1 MTDARA
7 QAALDNILRSAAELG
22 VEMDEAE
29 ALQWLS
35 AMAAQQGGADDVEVQ
50 VSTGVYGHRVAMM
63 DFSPTELDR
72 FRAVGEIVGLEDREG
87 QVETAL
93 ALSGSAAQSKI
104 QTYPGDCDFFERVHI
119 HAPSRDEACQ
129 VLAEVMREKVLA
141 TATGATH
148 RFVQARFGSYPTNA
162 VHAGE
167 SVSAGASVTW
177 TLDEVREGKVSGALP
192 DETPWEFS
200 WDDAATEPGWCKLDW
215 IVADPA
221 RGTLANASNML
232 DATWEAPDGTIT
244 PLDDYLDT
252 YFQEVY
258 LDADSLPLFAKL
270 ARHVLPDAVDDY
282 AEQLERQIYEYTVEK
297 PNYGKAAK
305 RMYNLFRLTGRYAE
319 AAYLREL
326 FDEKA
331 TALYQVAALIRSL
344 DEASGSGS
352 EISSET
358 LRSQTD
364 ALIVSAGAALDGE
377 TDSPILRHLQEV
389 KAVLDSGDDPAGRAT
404 VINDAIH
411 AVSDEVNE
419 YFKARMVGL
428 EEIRVY
434 LESLER
440 ERP

>member
-1 MTDARA
+1 MTGS
-7 QAALDNILRSAAELG
+7 QEALDNILRSAAELG

-29 ALQWLS
+29 ALQWLTD
-35 AMAAQQGGADDVEVQ
+35 MAAQQGDADDVEVQ
-50 VSTGVYGHRVAMM
+50 VSTGVYGHRVALM
-63 DFSPTELDR
+63 DFSPAELDR
-72 FRAVGEIVGLEDREG
+72 FRTIGEVVGLEDRPG

-104 QTYPGDCDFFERVHI
+104 QTYPGDCDYFERVNI
-119 HAPSRDEACQ
+119 LAPTRDEACRI
-129 VLAEVMREKVLA
+129 LAELMRDKVLD
-141 TATGATH
+141 TAAGANQ
-148 RFVQARFGSYPTNA
+148 RFMQARLGSYPTD
-162 VHAGE
+162 VVRGDE
-167 SVSAGASVTW
+167 TVSAGSSITW
-177 TLDEVREGKVSGALP
+177 TLDEVRDGKLTGTLP
-192 DETPWEFS
+192 GGSPWELS
-200 WDDAATEPGWCKLDW
+200 WDEAAAEPGWCKLDW
-215 IVADPA
+215 VVADPV

-232 DATWEAPDGTIT
+232 DATWEAPDGAIT

-258 LDADSLPLFAKL
+258 LDADSLPVFAKL
-270 ARHVLPDAVDDY
+270 ARNVLPDAVDDY

-305 RMYNLFRLTGRYAE
+305 RMYNLFRLTGRYEE

-352 EISSET
+352 GISSDT

-364 ALIVSAGAALDGE
+364 ALIVSATAALEGDPE
-377 TDSPILRHLQEV
+377 SPILRHLLEV
-389 KAVLDSGDDPAGRAT
+389 KAVLDDDGDPARRAR
-404 VINDAIH
+404 VIEDAIH

-434 LESLER
+434 LESLEA
-440 ERP
+440 EAP

>member
-1 MTDARA
+1 MTDAGA
-7 QAALDNILRSAAELG
+7 QEALDNILKSAAELG
-22 VEMDEAE
+22 VEMNEAE
-29 ALQWLS
+29 ALEWLTT
-35 AMAAQQGGADDVEVQ
+35 MAAQQGEADDVEVQ

-63 DFSPTELDR
+63 DFSPAELDR
-72 FRAVGEIVGLEDREG
+72 FRAIGEIVGLDDRPG

-104 QTYPGDCDFFERVHI
+104 QTYPGDCDYFERVHI
-119 HAPSRDEACQ
+119 HAPTRDDACRI
-129 VLAEVMREKVLA
+129 LAEVMHEKVLA
-141 TATGATH
+141 TASGPTQ
-148 RFVQARFGSYPTNA
+148 RFMQARLGSYPTD
-162 VHAGE
+162 VVRGE
-167 SVSAGASVTW
+167 ETISAGSSITW
-177 TLDEVREGKVSGALP
+177 TLDEVRDAKIAGTLPGGA
-192 DETPWEFS
+192 PWELS
-200 WDDAATEPGWCKLDW
+200 WNEAAAEPGWCKLDW
-215 IVADPA
+215 VVADPI

-244 PLDDYLDT
+244 PLDEYLDT

-305 RMYNLFRLTGRYAE
+305 RMYNLFRLTGRYEE

-344 DEASGSGS
+344 DEAAGTGS
-352 EISSET
+352 EISRET

-364 ALIVSAGAALDGE
+364 ALIVGATEALAGDEQGSSILQHLQAVKEVLDG
-377 TDSPILRHLQEV
+377 
-389 KAVLDSGDDPAGRAT
+389 GGDPASRAD
-404 VINDAIH
+404 VIDSAIH

-428 EEIRVY
+428 PEIRIY
-434 LESLER
+434 LESLEA
-440 ERP
+440 

>member
-1 MTDARA
+1 
-7 QAALDNILRSAAELG
+7 
-22 VEMDEAE
+22 
-29 ALQWLS
+29 
-35 AMAAQQGGADDVEVQ
+35 
-50 VSTGVYGHRVAMM
+50 MM
-63 DFSPTELDR
+63 DFSPVELDR
-72 FRAVGEIVGLEDREG
+72 FRAIGEIVGLEDRPG

-119 HAPSRDEACQ
+119 HAPTREEACAI
-129 VLAEVMREKVLA
+129 LAQAMREKVLA
-141 TATGATH
+141 TATAPTQ
-148 RFVQARFGSYPTNA
+148 RFMQARLGSYPTDVVRGDNTIT
-162 VHAGE
+162 AGT
-167 SVSAGASVTW
+167 SVTW
-177 TLDEVREGKVSGALP
+177 TLEEVREGKIMGSLPGGA
-192 DETPWEFS
+192 PWEFS
-200 WDDAATEPGWCKLDW
+200 WDEAAAEPGWCKLDW
-215 IVADPA
+215 VVADPS

-258 LDADSLPLFAKL
+258 LEAESLPLFAKL

-282 AEQLERQIYEYTVEK
+282 AEQLERQVYEYTAVK

-305 RMYNLFRLTGRYAE
+305 RMYNLFRLTGRYEE

-344 DEASGSGS
+344 DEAAGVGS
-352 EISSET
+352 EISPDT

-364 ALIVSAGAALDGE
+364 ALIVSATGALEDQPE
-377 TDSPILRHLQEV
+377 STIVEHLQAV
-389 KAVLDSGDDPAGRAT
+389 KAVLDEGGDPASRAD
-404 VINDAIH
+404 VIDNAIH

-419 YFKARMVGL
+419 YFKARMVGMP
-428 EEIRVY
+428 EIRAY
-434 LESLER
+434 LESLE
-440 ERP
+440 P

>member
-1 MTDARA
+1 MASRQDE
-7 QAALDNILRSAAELG
+7 ALDNILRSAAELG

-35 AMAAQQGGADDVEVQ
+35 AMAASHGQSGDVEVQ

-63 DFSPTELDR
+63 DFSPVELDR
-72 FRAVGEIVGLEDREG
+72 FRAIGEIVGLEDRPG

-119 HAPSRDEACQ
+119 HAPTREDACR
-129 VLAEVMREKVLA
+129 VLAEIMRDKVLA
-141 TATGATH
+141 TASGPTQ
-148 RFVQARFGSYPTNA
+148 RFIQARFGSYPTE
-162 VHAGE
+162 VVRDGE
-167 SVSAGASVTW
+167 TAGAGSSITW
-177 TLDEVREGKVSGALP
+177 TVDEVREGKVAGALP
-192 DETPWEFS
+192 DGSPWELS
-200 WDDAATEPGWCKLDW
+200 WEDAATNPGWCKLDW
-215 IVADPA
+215 IVADPV

-244 PLDDYLDT
+244 PLDEYLDT

-258 LDADSLPLFAKL
+258 LDAESLPLFAKL
-270 ARHVLPDAVDDY
+270 ARQVLPDAVDDY

-305 RMYNLFRLTGRYAE
+305 RMYNLFRLTGRYEE

-326 FDEKA
+326 FDERA

-344 DEASGSGS
+344 DEASGTGSG
-352 EISSET
+352 ISTDT

-364 ALIVSAGAALDGE
+364 ALIANATAALEDE
-377 TDSPILRHLQEV
+377 PDSPILRHLAEV
-389 KAVLDSGDDPAGRAT
+389 KAALDRGGDAADRAG
-404 VINDAIH
+404 VITEAIH

-428 EEIRVY
+428 EGIRTY

-440 ERP
+440 EAP

>member
-1 MTDARA
+1 MDRR
-7 QAALDNILRSAAELG
+7 QEALDNILRSAAELG

-35 AMAAQQGGADDVEVQ
+35 AMAADQGNGDNVEVQ
-50 VSTGVYGHRVAMM
+50 VSTGVYGHRVAML
-63 DFSPTELDR
+63 DFSPAELDR
-72 FRAVGEIVGLEDREG
+72 FRAIGEAVGLEDRPG

-119 HAPSRDEACQ
+119 HAPTRADACRI
-129 VLAEVMREKVLA
+129 LADLMREKVLA
-141 TATGATH
+141 TATAPAQ
-148 RFVQARFGSYPTNA
+148 RFMQARFGSYP
-162 VHAGE
+162 VDVVRGE
-167 SVSAGASVTW
+167 ETVSAGSSITW
-177 TLDEVREGKVSGALP
+177 TLEEVREGGITGTLPGGA
-192 DETPWEFS
+192 PWELT
-200 WDDAATEPGWCKLDW
+200 WDEAAAEPGWCKLDW
-215 IVADPA
+215 VVADPA

-258 LDADSLPLFAKL
+258 LDAESLPLFAKL

-305 RMYNLFRLTGRYAE
+305 RMYNLFRLTGRYEE

-344 DEASGSGS
+344 DEASGPGS
-352 EISSET
+352 QISPET

-364 ALIVSAGAALDGE
+364 ALVVSATEALEGE
-377 TDSPILRHLQEV
+377 RESSILEHLLEV
-389 KAVLDSGDDPAGRAT
+389 KAVLDQAGDPGARAE
-404 VINDAIH
+404 VIDNAIH

-419 YFKARMVGL
+419 YFKARMVGMP
-428 EEIRVY
+428 EIRVY
-434 LESLER
+434 LESLEL
-440 ERP
+440 EAP

>member
-1 MTDARA
+1 MTDAGA
-7 QAALDNILRSAAELG
+7 QEALDNILKSAAELG

-29 ALQWLS
+29 ALQWLTT
-35 AMAAQQGGADDVEVQ
+35 MAAQQGKADDVEVQ

-63 DFSPTELDR
+63 DFSPAELDR
-72 FRAVGEIVGLEDREG
+72 FRAIGEIVGLADRPGE
-87 QVETAL
+87 VETAL

-104 QTYPGDCDFFERVHI
+104 QTYPGDCDYFERVHI
-119 HAPSRDEACQ
+119 HAPTRDDACGI
-129 VLAEVMREKVLA
+129 LAEVMREKVLA
-141 TATGATH
+141 TATGPTQ
-148 RFVQARFGSYPTNA
+148 RFMQARLGSYPTDVVRGGETIA
-162 VHAGE
+162 AG
-167 SVSAGASVTW
+167 SSITW
-177 TLDEVREGKVSGALP
+177 TLEEVREGKIAGALP
-192 DETPWEFS
+192 DGSPWELS
-200 WDDAATEPGWCKLDW
+200 WDDAAMRPGWCKLDW
-215 IVADPA
+215 VVADPI

-232 DATWEAPDGTIT
+232 DATWETPDGTIT

-305 RMYNLFRLTGRYAE
+305 RMYNLFRLTGRYEE

-326 FDEKA
+326 FDERA

-352 EISSET
+352 DISGET

-364 ALIVSAGAALDGE
+364 ALVVTATAALEGNQE
-377 TDSPILRHLQEV
+377 SPILRHLLEV
-389 KAVLDSGDDPAGRAT
+389 KAVLDSGDDPASRAD
-404 VINDAIH
+404 VIADAIH

-419 YFKARMVGL
+419 YFKVRMVGL
-428 EEIRVY
+428 EGIRTY
-434 LESLER
+434 LESLE
-440 ERP
+440 P

>member
-1 MTDARA
+1 MTDAGA
-7 QAALDNILRSAAELG
+7 QEALDNILKSAAKLG

-29 ALQWLS
+29 ALRWLTE
-35 AMAAQQGGADDVEVQ
+35 MAAQQGEADDVEVQ

-63 DFSPTELDR
+63 DFSPLELDR
-72 FRAVGEIVGLEDREG
+72 FRAIGEIIGIEDRPG

-119 HAPSRDEACQ
+119 HAPTREEACQ
-129 VLAEVMREKVLA
+129 VLAEVMREKVLG
-141 TATGATH
+141 TATGPTR
-148 RFVQARFGSYPTNA
+148 RFMQARLGSYPTD
-162 VHAGE
+162 VVRGDDTI
-167 SVSAGASVTW
+167 STGSSITW
-177 TLDEVREGKVSGALP
+177 TLDEVREGKIDGTLPGGA
-192 DETPWEFS
+192 PWELS
-200 WDDAATEPGWCKLDW
+200 WTEAAANPGWCKLDW
-215 IVADPA
+215 VVADPI

-305 RMYNLFRLTGRYAE
+305 RMYNLFRLTGRYEE

-331 TALYQVAALIRSL
+331 TALYQIAALIRSL
-344 DEASGSGS
+344 DEASGTGS
-352 EISSET
+352 EIAPET
-358 LRSQTD
+358 LQRQAD
-364 ALIVSAGAALDGE
+364 ALIVGAAGALEGDDRGA
-377 TDSPILRHLQEV
+377 SILQHLQEV
-389 KAVLDSGDDPAGRAT
+389 KAVLDGGGDPATRAD
-404 VINDAIH
+404 VIDNAIH
-411 AVSDEVNE
+411 AVSDDVNE
-419 YFKARMVGL
+419 FFKARMVGMP
-428 EEIRVY
+428 EIRAY
-434 LESLER
+434 LESLE
-440 ERP
+440 P

>member
-1 MTDARA
+1 MTEPGA
-7 QAALDNILRSAAELG
+7 QEALDNILRSAAELG

-29 ALQWLS
+29 ALEWLTL
-35 AMAAQQGGADDVEVQ
+35 MAAQQGEGDDVEVQ

-63 DFSPTELDR
+63 DFSPAELDR
-72 FRAVGEIVGLEDREG
+72 FRAIGEIVGLEDREG

-119 HAPSRDEACQ
+119 HAPTREDACRI
-129 VLAEVMREKVLA
+129 LADVMREKVLA
-141 TATGATH
+141 TASAPTQ
-148 RFVQARFGSYPTNA
+148 RFMQARFGGYPTD
-162 VHAGE
+162 VVRGDE
-167 SVSAGASVTW
+167 TVSAGSSITW
-177 TLDEVREGKVSGALP
+177 TLEEVREGRVKGTLPGGA
-192 DETPWEFS
+192 PWELS
-200 WDDAATEPGWCKLDW
+200 WDQAAAEPGWCKLDSV
-215 IVADPA
+215 VADPN

-258 LDADSLPLFAKL
+258 LEAESLPLFAKL

-305 RMYNLFRLTGRYAE
+305 RMYNLFRLTGRYEE

-344 DEASGSGS
+344 DEAAGAGS
-352 EISSET
+352 EISRET

-364 ALIVSAGAALDGE
+364 ALIAGATAALEGDEG
-377 TDSPILRHLQEV
+377 SSSILRHLQNV
-389 KAVLDSGDDPAGRAT
+389 KAVLDDGGDPASRAD
-404 VINDAIH
+404 VIDSANH
-411 AVSDEVNE
+411 AVGDEVNE
-419 YFKARMVGL
+419 FFKARMVGMP
-428 EEIRVY
+428 EIRAY
-434 LESLER
+434 LESLE
-440 ERP
+440 P

>member
-1 MTDARA
+1 VTSRDD
-7 QAALDNILRSAAELG
+7 ALDNILRSAAELG

-35 AMAAQQGGADDVEVQ
+35 EMAAHQGASDDVEVQ

-63 DFSPTELDR
+63 DFSPAELDR
-72 FRAVGEIVGLEDREG
+72 FRAIGEIVGLEDRPG

-119 HAPSRDEACQ
+119 HAPTREGACAI
-129 VLAEVMREKVLA
+129 LAEVMREKVLA
-141 TATGATH
+141 TATAPTQ
-148 RFVQARFGSYPTNA
+148 RFMQARLGSYPTDVVRGDNTITS
-162 VHAGE
+162 GT
-167 SVSAGASVTW
+167 SITW
-177 TLDEVREGKVSGALP
+177 TLDEVREGKIDGTLPGGA
-192 DETPWEFS
+192 PWELS
-200 WDDAATEPGWCKLDW
+200 WDEAAANPGWCKLDW
-215 IVADPA
+215 VVADPA

-258 LDADSLPLFAKL
+258 LEAESLPLFAKL

-282 AEQLERQIYEYTVEK
+282 AEQLERQVYEYTAVK

-305 RMYNLFRLTGRYAE
+305 RMYNLFRLTGRYEE

-344 DEASGSGS
+344 DEAAGAGS
-352 EISSET
+352 EISPET
-358 LRSQTD
+358 LRTQTD
-364 ALIVSAGAALDGE
+364 ALIASATAALEDQP
-377 TDSPILRHLQEV
+377 DSTIVEHLQEV
-389 KAVLDSGDDPAGRAT
+389 KAVLDEGGDPASRVD
-404 VINDAIH
+404 VIDNAIH
-411 AVSDEVNE
+411 AVSNEVNE
-419 YFKARMVGL
+419 YFKARMIGMP
-428 EEIRVY
+428 EIRLY
-434 LESLER
+434 LESLE
-440 ERP
+440 P

>member
-1 MTDARA
+1 VTDAGA
-7 QAALDNILRSAAELG
+7 QEALDNILKSAAELG
-22 VEMDEAE
+22 VEMNEAE
-29 ALQWLS
+29 ALEWLTT
-35 AMAAQQGGADDVEVQ
+35 MAAQQGEADDVEVQ

-63 DFSPTELDR
+63 DFSPAELDR
-72 FRAVGEIVGLEDREG
+72 FRAIGEIVGLDDRPG

-104 QTYPGDCDFFERVHI
+104 QTYPGDCDYFERVHI
-119 HAPSRDEACQ
+119 HAPTRDDACRI
-129 VLAEVMREKVLA
+129 LAEVMREKVLA
-141 TATGATH
+141 TASGPTQ
-148 RFVQARFGSYPTNA
+148 RFMQARLGSYPTD
-162 VHAGE
+162 VVRGE
-167 SVSAGASVTW
+167 ETISAGSSITW
-177 TLDEVREGKVSGALP
+177 TLDEVRDAKIAGTLPGGA
-192 DETPWEFS
+192 PWELS
-200 WDDAATEPGWCKLDW
+200 WNEAAAEPGWCKLDW
-215 IVADPA
+215 VVADPI

-244 PLDDYLDT
+244 PLDEYLDT

-305 RMYNLFRLTGRYAE
+305 RMYNLFRLTGRYEE

-344 DEASGSGS
+344 DEAAGTGS
-352 EISSET
+352 EISRET

-364 ALIVSAGAALDGE
+364 ALIVGATEALAGDEQGSSILQHLQAVKEVLDG
-377 TDSPILRHLQEV
+377 
-389 KAVLDSGDDPAGRAT
+389 GGDPASRAD
-404 VINDAIH
+404 VIDSAIH

-428 EEIRVY
+428 PEIRIY
-434 LESLER
+434 LESLEA
-440 ERP
+440 

>member
-1 MTDARA
+1 
-7 QAALDNILRSAAELG
+7 
-22 VEMDEAE
+22 
-29 ALQWLS
+29 
-35 AMAAQQGGADDVEVQ
+35 
-50 VSTGVYGHRVAMM
+50 MM
-63 DFSPTELDR
+63 DFSPAELGR
-72 FRAVGEIVGLEDREG
+72 FRAIGEIVGIEDRAG

-119 HAPSRDEACQ
+119 HAPTREEACQ
-129 VLAEVMREKVLA
+129 VLADVMREKVLA
-141 TATGATH
+141 TAAGTTR
-148 RFVQARFGSYPTNA
+148 RFMQARLGSHPTD
-162 VHAGE
+162 VVRGDETVTAG
-167 SVSAGASVTW
+167 SSITW
-177 TLDEVREGKVSGALP
+177 TLEEVRDGKITGTLP
-192 DETPWEFS
+192 GGSPWKLTWDE
-200 WDDAATEPGWCKLDW
+200 AAAQPGWCKLDW
-215 IVADPA
+215 VVADPT

-305 RMYNLFRLTGRYAE
+305 RMYNLFRLTGRYEE

-344 DEASGSGS
+344 DEASGAGS
-352 EISSET
+352 EIAPET
-358 LRSQTD
+358 LRRQAD
-364 ALIVSAGAALDGE
+364 ALIVGASGALEGDERGA
-377 TDSPILRHLQEV
+377 SILEHLKEV
-389 KAVLDSGDDPAGRAT
+389 KAVLDGAGDPDTRAD
-404 VINDAIH
+404 VIDNAIH
-411 AVSDEVNE
+411 AVGDDVNE
-419 YFKARMVGL
+419 FFKARMVGMP
-428 EEIRVY
+428 EIRVY
-434 LESLER
+434 LESLE
-440 ERP
+440 P

>member
-1 MTDARA
+1 MRDGKLTGTLPGGSHWELSWNE
-7 QAALDNILRSAAELG
+7 AAAN
-22 VEMDEAE
+22 
-29 ALQWLS
+29 
-35 AMAAQQGGADDVEVQ
+35 
-50 VSTGVYGHRVAMM
+50 
-63 DFSPTELDR
+63 
-72 FRAVGEIVGLEDREG
+72 
-87 QVETAL
+87 
-93 ALSGSAAQSKI
+93 
-104 QTYPGDCDFFERVHI
+104 
-119 HAPSRDEACQ
+119 
-129 VLAEVMREKVLA
+129 
-141 TATGATH
+141 
-148 RFVQARFGSYPTNA
+148 
-162 VHAGE
+162 
-167 SVSAGASVTW
+167 
-177 TLDEVREGKVSGALP
+177 
-192 DETPWEFS
+192 
-200 WDDAATEPGWCKLDW
+200 PGWCKLDW
-215 IVADPA
+215 VVADPV

-244 PLDDYLDT
+244 PLDEFLDT

-270 ARHVLPDAVDDY
+270 ARQVLPDAVDDY

-305 RMYNLFRLTGRYAE
+305 RMYNLFRLTGRYEE

-352 EISSET
+352 GISRDT

-364 ALIVSAGAALDGE
+364 ALVVSATAALEGDQ
-377 TDSPILRHLQEV
+377 DSPILQHLLEV
-389 KAVLDSGDDPAGRAT
+389 KAVLDDGGDPAGRAD

-428 EEIRVY
+428 DEIRAY
-434 LESLER
+434 LESLE
-440 ERP
+440 P

>member
-1 MTDARA
+1 MPDS
-7 QAALDNILRSAAELG
+7 QEALDNILRSAAELG

-29 ALQWLS
+29 ALQWLTD
-35 AMAAQQGGADDVEVQ
+35 MAAQQGDADDVEVQ
-50 VSTGVYGHRVAMM
+50 VSTGVYGHRVALM
-63 DFSPTELDR
+63 DFSPSELGR
-72 FRAVGEIVGLEDREG
+72 FRAIGEIVGLEDRPG

-104 QTYPGDCDFFERVHI
+104 QTYPGDCDYFERVNI
-119 HAPSRDEACQ
+119 HAPTHDEACRI
-129 VLAEVMREKVLA
+129 LAKIMREKVLA
-141 TATGATH
+141 TASGPSQ
-148 RFVQARFGSYPTNA
+148 RFMQARLGSYPTD
-162 VHAGE
+162 VVRGDETVGAG
-167 SVSAGASVTW
+167 SSIVW
-177 TLDEVREGKVSGALP
+177 TLEEVREGKITGSLP
-192 DETPWEFS
+192 GGSPWEYS
-200 WDDAATEPGWCKLDW
+200 WDEAAMRPGWCKLDW
-215 IVADPA
+215 VVADPI
-221 RGTLANASNML
+221 RRTLANASNML

-244 PLDDYLDT
+244 PLDEYLDT

-258 LDADSLPLFAKL
+258 LDADSLPVFAKL

-344 DEASGSGS
+344 DEASGPGS
-352 EISSET
+352 AIPREA

-364 ALIVSAGAALDGE
+364 QLIATVSEALEGERESSILQHLLQVRTALDEG
-377 TDSPILRHLQEV
+377 
-389 KAVLDSGDDPAGRAT
+389 ADPAARGG
-404 VINDAIH
+404 VIDEAIH

-419 YFKARMVGL
+419 YFKARMMGL
-428 EEIRVY
+428 DGIRTY
-434 LESLER
+434 LESLEG
-440 ERP
+440 

>member
-1 MTDARA
+1 MARR
-7 QAALDNILRSAAELG
+7 QEALDNILSSAAELG

-35 AMAAQQGGADDVEVQ
+35 AMAAQHGKADDVEVQ

-63 DFSPTELDR
+63 DFSPAELDR
-72 FRAVGEIVGLEDREG
+72 FRAIGEIVGLDDRPG

-104 QTYPGDCDFFERVHI
+104 QTYPGDCDYFERVNI
-119 HAPSRDEACQ
+119 HAPTRDEACRI
-129 VLAEVMREKVLA
+129 LSELMREKVLT
-141 TATGATH
+141 TASSPTQ
-148 RFVQARFGSYPTNA
+148 RFMQARLGSYPTD
-162 VHAGE
+162 VVRGGE
-167 SVSAGASVTW
+167 TISAGSSITW
-177 TLDEVREGKVSGALP
+177 TLEEVREGKIMGSLP
-192 DETPWEFS
+192 DGSPWEQR
-200 WDDAATEPGWCKLDW
+200 WDDAGQRPGWCKLDW
-215 IVADPA
+215 IVADPI
-221 RGTLANASNML
+221 RSTLANASNML

-244 PLDDYLDT
+244 PLDAYLDS

-258 LDADSLPLFAKL
+258 LDADSLPVFAKL

-282 AEQLERQIYEYTVEK
+282 AEQLDRQIYEYTVEK

-305 RMYNLFRLTGRYAE
+305 RMYNLFRLTGRYEE

-344 DEASGSGS
+344 DEASGPGS
-352 EISSET
+352 EISREA
-358 LRSQTD
+358 LRNQTD
-364 ALIVSAGAALDGE
+364 ELIVAATGALEGE
-377 TDSPILRHLQEV
+377 GESSILRHLLRV
-389 KAVLDSGDDPAGRAT
+389 KTALDRGDDPASRGG
-404 VINDAIH
+404 VIADAVH

-419 YFKARMVGL
+419 YFKARMMGL
-428 EEIRVY
+428 EGIRTY

-440 ERP
+440 

>member
-1 MTDARA
+1 MSSR
-7 QAALDNILRSAAELG
+7 QESLDNILRSAAELG

-35 AMAAQQGGADDVEVQ
+35 AMAAQQGESDDIELQ

-63 DFSPTELDR
+63 DFSPAELDR
-72 FRAVGEIVGLEDREG
+72 FRAIGEIVGLEDREG

-119 HAPSRDEACQ
+119 HAPTREEACQ
-129 VLAEVMREKVLA
+129 VLADVMRDKVLA
-141 TATGATH
+141 TASGTTQ
-148 RFVQARFGSYPTNA
+148 RFMQARLGSYPVDVVRGDDTI
-162 VHAGE
+162 
-167 SVSAGASVTW
+167 SAGSSITW
-177 TLDEVREGKVSGALP
+177 TLEEVRDGKITGTLPGGAA
-192 DETPWEFS
+192 WELS
-200 WDDAATEPGWCKLDW
+200 WNEAAADPGWCKLDW
-215 IVADPA
+215 VVADPN

-244 PLDDYLDT
+244 PLDEYLDT

-258 LDADSLPLFAKL
+258 LEAESLPLFAKL

-305 RMYNLFRLTGRYAE
+305 RMYNLFRLTGRYEE

-331 TALYQVAALIRSL
+331 TALYQVAALIRSV
-344 DEASGSGS
+344 DEASGGGS
-352 EISSET
+352 EISPET

-364 ALIVSAGAALDGE
+364 ALIVGATAALDGDE
-377 TDSPILRHLQEV
+377 QGSTILQHLREV
-389 KAVLDSGDDPAGRAT
+389 KVVLDAGGDPASRAD
-404 VINDAIH
+404 VIDNAIH

-428 EEIRVY
+428 PEIREY
-434 LESLER
+434 LESLE
-440 ERP
+440 P

>member
-1 MTDARA
+1 MNDPGA
-7 QAALDNILRSAAELG
+7 QEALDNILKSAAELG

-29 ALQWLS
+29 ALEWLTT
-35 AMAAQQGGADDVEVQ
+35 MAAQQGEADDVEVQ

-63 DFSPTELDR
+63 DFSPVELDR
-72 FRAVGEIVGLEDREG
+72 FRAIGEIVGLEDRQG

-119 HAPSRDEACQ
+119 HAPTREAACRI
-129 VLAEVMREKVLA
+129 LADVMREKVLA
-141 TATGATH
+141 TASGPTQ
-148 RFVQARFGSYPTNA
+148 RFMQARLGSYPADVVRGEETIR
-162 VHAGE
+162 AG
-167 SVSAGASVTW
+167 SSITW
-177 TLDEVREGKVSGALP
+177 TLAEVREGKITGTLP
-192 DETPWEFS
+192 GGSPWELS
-200 WDDAATEPGWCKLDW
+200 WDGAAADPGWCKLDW
-215 IVADPA
+215 VVADPV

-244 PLDDYLDT
+244 PLDEYLDT

-258 LDADSLPLFAKL
+258 LEAESLPLFAKL

-305 RMYNLFRLTGRYAE
+305 RMYNLFRLTGRYEE

-344 DEASGSGS
+344 DEAAGTGS
-352 EISSET
+352 EISRET

-364 ALIVSAGAALDGE
+364 ALIVGATAALEGDEQG
-377 TDSPILRHLQEV
+377 SVILRHLEEV
-389 KAVLDSGDDPAGRAT
+389 KAVLDGGGDPASRAD
-404 VINDAIH
+404 VIDNAIH

-428 EEIRVY
+428 PEIRVY
-434 LESLER
+434 LESLE
-440 ERP
+440 P

>member
-1 MTDARA
+1 VTSPRDE
-7 QAALDNILRSAAELG
+7 ALDNILRSAAELG

-35 AMAAQQGGADDVEVQ
+35 EMAAHQGASDDVEVQ

-63 DFSPTELDR
+63 DFSPAELDR
-72 FRAVGEIVGLEDREG
+72 FRAIGEIVGLEDREG
-87 QVETAL
+87 QVQTAL

-119 HAPSRDEACQ
+119 HAATREEACQ
-129 VLAEVMREKVLA
+129 ILADVMREKVLA
-141 TATGATH
+141 TASGSTQ
-148 RFVQARFGSYPTNA
+148 RFMQARLGSYPVDVVRGDDTIT
-162 VHAGE
+162 
-167 SVSAGASVTW
+167 AGASITW
-177 TLDEVREGKVSGALP
+177 GLDEVRDGKITGTLPGGA
-192 DETPWEFS
+192 PWELT
-200 WDDAATEPGWCKLDW
+200 WDEAAAEPGWCKLDW
-215 IVADPA
+215 VVADPA

-232 DATWEAPDGTIT
+232 DATWEAPDGSIT

-258 LDADSLPLFAKL
+258 LEADSLPLFAKL

-305 RMYNLFRLTGRYAE
+305 RMYNLFRLTGRYEE

-344 DEASGSGS
+344 DEASSGGS
-352 EISSET
+352 EISRDT
-358 LRSQTD
+358 LRRQTD
-364 ALIVSAGAALDGE
+364 ALIAGTADALDGE
-377 TDSPILRHLQEV
+377 SDSSILEHLEEV
-389 KAVLDSGDDPAGRAT
+389 KTVLDGGGDPATRAD
-404 VINDAIH
+404 VIDNAIH

-428 EEIRVY
+428 DEIRVY
-434 LESLER
+434 LESLEADAK
-440 ERP
+440 